1 MPTTLG
7 SYTVTNCS
15 VTETPQRISL
25 VINLTRLYGSYW
37 MSIFI
42 PSICLVVAAE
52 LTLFIDDQ
60 NFKAAIT
67 VSLTANLV
75 MYTLYR
81 GVQAQLPDASSMKLI
96 DIWLLHGLLMPM
108 VVFVILTTNNLIS
121 SHKSS
126 VKPSGI
132 KYGAKGQKK
141 VAFAKKSKL
150 WQSVKFMK
158 LCKVLVPVTSA
169 IFTVSFFILMFCK

>member
-15 VTETPQRISL
+15 VKETPQRISL

-108 VVFVILTTNNLIS
+108 VVFVILTINNLIS

-126 VKPSGI
+126 DKPS
-132 KYGAKGQKK
+132 AKGQKK
-141 VAFAKKSKL
+141 VVFAKKSKS
-150 WQSVKFMK
+150 WQPVKFVN
-158 LCKVLVPVTSA
+158 LCKALVPVTSA
-169 IFTVSFFILMFCK
+169 IFTVTFFILMFCK